1 MSKTTTKLPQ
11 GVTRLRRHRLSDGS
25 VYAISFALDVPGV
38 GQVEV
43 YSQPCIR
50 WLNRRAE
57 TTATIVTPA
66 GAVRD
71 SCKELGSLNPHTAV
85 SIVRKH
91 LLPSLRRRAGGDPP
105 QS

>member
-1 MSKTTTKLPQ
+1 MSKTVAKLPA
-11 GVTRLRRHRLSDGS
+11 GVSRFRRHRLSEGS
-25 VYAISFALDVPGV
+25 VYGVSFSLDVPGLGKV
-38 GQVEV
+38 DV
-43 YSQPCIR
+43 YSQTTIR